1 MGHFERR
8 STMSITVNTN
18 IQAIRIQGNLASA
31 TEKMNV
37 AMERMASGSR
47 INSAADDAAGLAV
60 STKLETT
67 ISSSKVASDNI
78 AIGSNLLDTAE
89 GTLDVVLENLQR
101 IRDLAEQAANGTYA
115 SDDIAAIKAEATARA
130 SEINALTGGAT
141 FNGKK
146 LFGDTTATG
155 AGSVGIT
162 LQVGTTAADTL
173 NLSSSIFAAATVSG
187 LGLIT
192 GSASF
197 ATVALAFASSTSANT
212 FLTDCDTAIKN
223 LSTRQTSIG
232 AAQNSLAAAADG
244 VAVQRTNLT
253 AANSTIR
260 DADVAQ
266 ESAAYVQSQILQSAS
281 ASLLVQANSA
291 PQIAL
296 TLIKG

>member
-31 TEKMNV
+31 TDKMNV

-89 GTLDVVLENLQR
+89 GTLDVVLQNLQR

-162 LQVGTTAADTL
+162 LQVGTTSTDTL
-173 NLSSSIFAAATVSG
+173 NLSSSIFAAATVTGLALVTSG
-187 LGLIT
+187 T
-192 GSASF
+192 VADQF
-197 ATVALAFASSTSANT
+197 ATSTTANT
-212 FLTDCDTAIKN
+212 FLTACDTAIKH